1 VQNSRL
7 ARRHRR
13 VSNNISYDKE
23 AQKKK
28 IHRQLI
34 KLQNKFGKV
43 IGRAAWQQW
52 KAENRFA

>member
-1 VQNSRL
+1 MN
-7 ARRHRR
+7 
-13 VSNNISYDKE
+13 KT
-23 AQKKK
+23 QKKK